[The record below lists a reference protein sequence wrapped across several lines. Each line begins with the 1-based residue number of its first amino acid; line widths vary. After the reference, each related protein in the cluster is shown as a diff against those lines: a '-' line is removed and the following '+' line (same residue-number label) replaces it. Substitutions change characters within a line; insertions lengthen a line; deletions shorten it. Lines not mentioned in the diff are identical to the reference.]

1 MNDPEIA
8 QKYINKINNCKSSKT
23 TFSLTFYEFKRLITA
38 KRCKYTGVLLTN
50 NHGGNVQPTNVTID
64 RIDSNIGYVMGNV
77 VACCHGYNQF
87 KGIIENPNNI
97 IDFKTLESALKI
109 QKKLQGGF

>member
-1 MNDPEIA
+1 MDDLKIA
-8 QKYINKINNCKSSKT
+8 QKYVNKINNCKQSKT
-23 TFSLTFYEFKRLITA
+23 TFSLTFYEFKRLITS
-38 KRCKYTGVLLTN
+38 KRCKYTGVFLTS
-50 NHGGNVQPTNVTID
+50 NHGGNPQPTDVTID
-64 RIDSNIGYVMGNV
+64 RVNNDIGYVTGNV

-97 IDFKTLESALKI
+97 ISFKMLESALKV